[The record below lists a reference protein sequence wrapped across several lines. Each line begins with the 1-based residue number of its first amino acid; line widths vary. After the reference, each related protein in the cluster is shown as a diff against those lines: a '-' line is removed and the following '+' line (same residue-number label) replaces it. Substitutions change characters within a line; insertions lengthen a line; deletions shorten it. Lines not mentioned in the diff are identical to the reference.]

1 MIHRKQ
7 PLDLP
12 ISVFF
17 PSSNFRLPLFPNPIH
32 HISSLLPIPPSAHP
46 DPPHPP
52 VYTLVHPIRQCHAL
66 KSLTRLSSTRFIS
79 PKSHHTP
86 LLLAP
91 PLLPSFPLPT
101 PTPKANTA
109 QRLTSTKH
117 HSLTSPT
124 SPTPPLTLILPPL
137 DLPLPGPPILTP
149 TAMTPVVV
157 RIRSP
162 RRGVGRTR
170 VPLPLPL
177 PPSLPLRLPSRP
189 P

>member
-32 HISSLLPIPPSAHP
+32 HISSLLPIHPSAHP
-46 DPPHPP
+46 HPPHTLDH
-52 VYTLVHPIRQCHAL
+52 TLVYPIRPCHAL

-101 PTPKANTA
+101 PTPKENTA

-117 HSLTSPT
+117 TSLTSPT
-124 SPTPPLTLILPPL
+124 PLLTLTLPPL
-137 DLPLPGPPILTP
+137 VLTLPRPPILTP

-162 RRGVGRTR
+162 GRGVGPTR

-177 PPSLPLRLPSRP
+177 PPPLPLRLPSRP

>member
-7 PLDLP
+7 SLDLP

-32 HISSLLPIPPSAHP
+32 HISSLLPIHPS
-46 DPPHPP
+46 PHH
-52 VYTLVHPIRQCHAL
+52 TLVHTLVYPIHPCHAL
-66 KSLTRLSSTRFIS
+66 KSLTRFSSTRFIS

-91 PLLPSFPLPT
+91 PLLLSFPLPT
-101 PTPKANTA
+101 PPPKENTA
-109 QRLTSTKH
+109 QRLTSIKH

-124 SPTPPLTLILPPL
+124 PPLTLTLPPL
-137 DLPLPGPPILTP
+137 VVPLPRPPILTP

-157 RIRSP
+157 RTRPP
-162 RRGVGRTR
+162 RRGV
-170 VPLPLPL
+170 
-177 PPSLPLRLPSRP
+177 
-189 P
+189 